1 MAARPMASPSLGPPP
16 SNYSTPRYGAV
27 ASPPSP
33 NMNSAPRYGAVAPNL
48 SLPYDPFSDES
59 IQKSIDSMK
68 KDADTLKTYAIRRG
82 GVPKSLY
89 GDETQF
95 SISTLPLNIKLLLDK
110 YQSSYGELGLLYSL
124 SKEVIEPR
132 IRKLENYLE
141 KSENGRK
148 KFYPMRSYPNDEL
161 NIGNVPRSPQ
171 PMPMA
176 ALGGARRRRTR
187 RHKKSHKKT
196 RRVRNNRR

>member
-1 MAARPMASPSLGPPP
+1 MASPPP
-16 SNYSTPRYGAV
+16 SNYSTPPYGAV

-33 NMNSAPRYGAVAPNL
+33 NMNSAPPYGAVAPNL
-48 SLPYDPFSDES
+48 SPLPYDPFSDKS

-68 KDADTLKTYAIRRG
+68 KDADTLGTYAFRSG
-82 GVPKSLY
+82 GRPRSLY
-89 GDETQF
+89 WDETQF
-95 SISTLPLNIKLLLDK
+95 SIATLPPNIKLLLDK
-110 YQSSYGELGLLYSL
+110 YDPENKEGGYLFSL
-124 SKEVIEPR
+124 RDRVIEPR

-148 KFYPMRSYPNDEL
+148 NFYPMRSYPNGEL
-161 NIGNVPRSPQ
+161 NIGNVPRSPRSPQ

-176 ALGGARRRRTR
+176 SLGGARRRRTR